1 MSRSLLA
8 KSFSKRLLTA
18 TGLAMLTAFPATA
31 SAFHPT
37 AQPTS
42 LDGTTLS
49 QTAQGSQWLV
59 ADKKDGKNGKKDRDD
74 DRGRGR
80 DRDDDDREVRIDL
93 NRAKNLA
100 RQAAEAANGGI
111 QYYRAEDSMHGPAS
125 ACPYVDNGDSW
136 TFTFLGDRVGSY
148 TRTLQS
154 VVTVYKNSSRIVV
167 AYNGPI
173 RTVQQTQITSF
184 TTTQRTVL
192 TELLQGNC
200 SCNSLLTNA
209 TRTQIISQS
218 QSLPPGIQKR
228 LLRGKGLPP
237 GIAKKLVPLPKQVN
251 SYINLPTN
259 YDLFVIGSNVLLV
272 DRVNTVVVDYISDVF
287 VSQTTSSTTTSFTTT
302 SFTTSQRSTLIEML
316 QGDCSCGNVLTS
328 ATRTQIISQSRSL
341 PPGIQ
346 KQLLRGKGLPPGIA
360 KKLVPLPK
368 QVNSYINLPTTYD
381 LFVVGSNIVLV
392 DQVNYVVV
400 DYITNVFL

>member
-1 MSRSLLA
+1 MSRTPSIKFL
-8 KSFSKRLLTA
+8 SKRLLTA
-18 TGLAMLTAFPATA
+18 AGLAMLTAIPATA
-31 SAFHPT
+31 SVFNPASQ
-37 AQPTS
+37 ATS
-42 LDGTTLS
+42 PNSASLS
-49 QTAQGSQWLV
+49 QTTGGDQWLV
-59 ADKKDGKNGKKDRDD
+59 ADKKNGKKDRDDD

-80 DRDDDDREVRIDL
+80 DRDDDDKREVRIDL

-111 QYYRAEDSMHGPAS
+111 QFYRAEDSMHGPAVR
-125 ACPYVDNGDSW
+125 CPYVDNGDSW
-136 TFTFLGDRVGSY
+136 TFTFLGSRVGSY
-148 TRTLQS
+148 TKTIQS
-154 VVTVYKNSSRIVV
+154 VVTVYKNSSRILV

-200 SCNSLLTNA
+200 SCNNLLTSA

-218 QSLPPGIQKR
+218 RSLPPGIQKQ

-251 SYINLPTN
+251 SYINLPAS
-259 YDLFVIGSNVLLV
+259 YDLFVIGSNVVLV
-272 DRVNTVVVDYISDVF
+272 DQVNYVVVDYISDVF
-287 VSQTTSSTTTSFTTT
+287 LSQTTSFTTAQR
-302 SFTTSQRSTLIEML
+302 TTLVEML
-316 QGDCSCGNVLTS
+316 RGDCSCNNVLTS

-381 LFVVGSNIVLV
+381 LFVVGSNVLLV
-392 DQVNYVVV
+392 DQVNTVVV